1 MNTEAARTPP
11 SPAPKSGP
19 RPPPRGWLPA
29 AWSLATTL
37 ARCWPILLPYALL
50 ALLADTEQGRDAVA
64 ATAAASAFGG
74 AGLHAAL
81 AQSFSVVFAM
91 LAAHTLLTS
100 PRRGARR
107 TTATIRSFAKHGLLD
122 TAPMVRW
129 KAYTIRVVPG
139 LVGLMAGFVP
149 LALIE
154 WQTAAAPKL
163 YGEQAWL
170 GLAQLV
176 PIASVFLFHRWL
188 IEYRFLSGQSLLIL
202 FALLLRKR
210 VDWSYE
216 IILSVLALASV
227 GILLLDLS
235 QPILVMFIASVLG
248 LLAAE
253 ALRRGQPLKAYVPS
267 HAAIWACTAIALLG
281 GALLALDPGWW
292 GMTAGTYVVAAVSLN
307 AWLGFAILLWR
318 LLGATLA
325 GFAAILTMVLVLTG
339 PFGAATVRFV
349 PPEPAPAISARE
361 HALEWLRAR
370 RVDIASA
377 RGRYPV
383 FIVTADGG
391 GIRSAWWTAGIL
403 ARIQALSPEFYRR
416 SFALSGVSGGSLGVA
431 VFAAQAAQA
440 ADGLP
445 DRERCAAGVWP
456 DCAEDVLRQDF
467 LGPALAA
474 MLTVDLPRSAT
485 RTRLLPDRAASH
497 EVSFEEAWRS
507 AAHAS
512 HFEEPFGAL
521 WRGERRTAVPLLLLN
536 TTDAVTARRL
546 VLAPVTLGDDTPE
559 RGDLAPLLSGREVRL
574 STAVLL
580 SARFPGISPAGR
592 VPVERAPGHEY
603 LIVDGGYADNSGGA
617 SAQEAL
623 RALLGA
629 AAELGILQRIQPV
642 AVVITNDPV
651 PPESP
656 PPIPPPVRAR
666 DIGVIGALAGPV
678 ATLDRLRQAN
688 TQRAREA
695 FLSAVRSAGGCVL
708 DGFKLRRDEATTFV
722 LGWML
727 APQARDAMAAQLA
740 QMESEE
746 RSDLRLAAA
755 LAQPVGRPLPPCPS
769 VDPSASG
776 NQRGA
781 AAIAQ

>member
-1 MNTEAARTPP
+1 MNTEVARIRPP
-11 SPAPKSGP
+11 AAPKRDPSL
-19 RPPPRGWLPA
+19 PPRDWLPA
-29 AWSLATTL
+29 AWSFAATL
-37 ARCWPILLPYALL
+37 VSCWPILLPYALL

-100 PRRGARR
+100 PRRGSRR
-107 TTATIRSFAKHGLLD
+107 TVLAIRTHAKHDLLD
-122 TAPMVRW
+122 AAPGMLRW
-129 KAYTIRVVPG
+129 KAYIIRVVPG
-139 LVGLMAGFVP
+139 LVGLLAGFVP

-163 YGEQAWL
+163 HGEQAWL

-176 PIASVFLFHRWL
+176 PVASVFLFHRWL
-188 IEYRFLSGQSLLIL
+188 IEYRVLSGQSLLIL
-202 FALLLRKR
+202 IALLFRKR

-216 IILSVLALASV
+216 IILSALALACL
-227 GILLLDLS
+227 GIILLELPR
-235 QPILVMFIASVLG
+235 PILVMFIVSVLG
-248 LLAAE
+248 LLTAE
-253 ALRRGQPLKAYVPS
+253 ALRRGRPPKAYAPS
-267 HAAIWACTAIALLG
+267 RAMIWACTAIALCG
-281 GALLALDPGWW
+281 GVLLALDPGWW

-318 LLGATLA
+318 LLGATPA
-325 GFAAILTMVLVLTG
+325 GFAAILTTILVLTG
-339 PFGAATVRFV
+339 PFGAAAVRIV
-349 PPEPAPAISARE
+349 PQQSMPAITARQ
-361 HALEWLRAR
+361 HAVEWLRAR
-370 RVDIASA
+370 SDDIART
-377 RGRYPV
+377 RGRYPI

-403 ARIQALSPEFYRR
+403 ARIQAMAPEFYRR

-445 DRERCAAGVWP
+445 DAERCAAGAWR
-456 DCAEDVLRQDF
+456 DCAEDVLRRDF

-485 RTRLLPDRAASH
+485 RTSLLPDRAASH

-507 AAHAS
+507 AAQAG

-521 WRGERRTAVPLLLLN
+521 WRGQRRLAVPLLLLN
-536 TTDAVTARRL
+536 TTEAATSRRL
-546 VLAPVTLGDDTPE
+546 VLAPVTLGNDTSE
-559 RGDLAPLLSGREVRL
+559 RGDLAPLLGQGVRL

-592 VPVERAPGHEY
+592 VPAQRSPGHEY

-623 RALLGA
+623 RALLEA
-629 AAELGILQRIQPV
+629 ATELGIRRRIQPV
-642 AVVITNDPV
+642 AVVIRNDPM
-651 PPESP
+651 SADP
-656 PPIPPPVRAR
+656 PPLIPPPVRAR
-666 DIGVIGALAGPV
+666 DVGVIGALTGPV
-678 ATLDRLRQAN
+678 ATLDRLRQAG
-688 TQRAREA
+688 TERARNA
-695 FLSAVRSAGGCVL
+695 FLAAVRSAGGCIL
-708 DGFKLRRDEATTFV
+708 DRFDLQRDAKTAFV

-727 APQARDAMAAQLA
+727 APRARDAMAGQLDR
-740 QMESEE
+740 MESEE

-755 LAQPVGRPLPPCPS
+755 LAQPAGRELPPCQS
-769 VDPSASG
+769 VDPDAFE
-776 NQRGA
+776 
-781 AAIAQ
+781 